1 MKLLFGMNNIIKKYQ
16 ILILSVVYY
25 IYLEG
30 GGKSMKYKGGECGG
44 ETWRG
49 DREGMKDITIS

>member
-1 MKLLFGMNNIIKKYQ
+1 MKLLFVMNNIIKKYQ

-30 GGKSMKYKGGECGG
+30 RESMKYKGGECGG

>member
-1 MKLLFGMNNIIKKYQ
+1 MNNIIKKYQ